1 MGPGSLVG
9 LVKRVDICI
18 SILVIAR
25 RNEHVERVTV
35 DNFDTSIEAKER
47 TDDRRFE
54 TG

>member
-1 MGPGSLVG
+1 MG

-25 RNEHVERVTV
+25 QKEHDNRVVV
-35 DNFDTSIEAKER
+35 DNFDTSIETRGR
-47 TDDRRFE
+47 TDNRRFE